1 MYTHACDRAHCAS
14 CDREGVKYDREI
26 DILGLG
32 GCGLVLIQDTS
43 GCQYVRSSRA
53 AACRRPR
60 LCRRGD
66 DHVAL
71 DAGVI
76 RERMSA
82 CASGDLQLP
91 LA

>member
-1 MYTHACDRAHCAS
+1 
-14 CDREGVKYDREI
+14 
-26 DILGLG
+26 
-32 GCGLVLIQDTS
+32 
-43 GCQYVRSSRA
+43 
-53 AACRRPR
+53 
-60 LCRRGD
+60 
-66 DHVAL
+66 VAL